1 MSTSKTR
8 KRKPATSPPKTL
20 VGVLTSRDDPKTII
34 TLASIFTHF
43 YHHASKET
51 LRHFHFVFTGGT
63 HNRLFYGV
71 KESGIPALDTTVSSW
86 LHNCGVTALPGANEG
101 GVATLSYL
109 ICKRTCSLV
118 WPLFAPNENHWL
130 RPENLAFMRLCDQWH
145 VKRLMN
151 RGSILVWFDHEA
163 EADAHRNLQKCPP
176 TLELDLGKAN
186 TESFP
191 FMTNVPKEVFKGASS
206 LHSWTGRQKKF
217 ADMTIALIAH
227 DEMKGRMIDFAID
240 HETELNK
247 FGAILATGTTG
258 REVAAATSKDIEE
271 KMVRYHSG
279 PKGGDIEIA
288 MAILHDKCHVVIFFV
303 DPLRPHPHIE
313 DIRVVFQACMVKD
326 QVVMITNEMHA
337 REFMARVVRGKSS
350 LALYT

>member
-1 MSTSKTR
+1 MRAK
-8 KRKPATSPPKTL
+8 KLHHPADSSPKTL
-20 VGVLTSRDDPKTII
+20 VGVLTSRDDPNTII
-34 TLASIFTHF
+34 TLGSIFAHF
-43 YHHASKET
+43 Y
-51 LRHFHFVFTGGT
+51 RHSSRALLKNFHFLFTGGT

-71 KESGIPALDTTVSSW
+71 KDSGIPALDPAVARW
-86 LHNCGVTALPGANEG
+86 LHKCGVTALPGANEG
-101 GVATLSYL
+101 GVTTLSYL

-151 RGSILVWFDHEA
+151 RGSILVWFDYEA

-176 TLELDLGKAN
+176 RLELELGKAKN
-186 TESFP
+186 ESLLFKTP
-191 FMTNVPKEVFKGASS
+191 VPDTPCEGSTN
-206 LHSWTGRQKKF
+206 LHKWTGQHRRF
-217 ADMTIALIAH
+217 EEMSIALIAH
-227 DEMKGRMIDFAID
+227 DEMKSRMIDFAID
-240 HETELNK
+240 HEAELNK

-258 REVAAATSKDIEE
+258 REVAAATSRGIEE
-271 KMVRYHSG
+271 KLVRYHSG

-288 MAILHDKCHVVIFFV
+288 MAILHDKCHVVIFFI
-303 DPLRPHPHIE
+303 DPLNPHPHIE

-337 REFMARVVRGKSS
+337 REFMARVVRGKNS
-350 LALYT
+350 LLLYP